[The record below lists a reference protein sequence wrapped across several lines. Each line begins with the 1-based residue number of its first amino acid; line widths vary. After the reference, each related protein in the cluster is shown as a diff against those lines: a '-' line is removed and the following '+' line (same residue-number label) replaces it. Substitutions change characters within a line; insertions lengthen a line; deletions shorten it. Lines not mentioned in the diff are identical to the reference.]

1 MSILDDV
8 KRLLGGTPDERLE
21 IIERRTK
28 ERLASMLGVSDVPN
42 EFEYITYEVTLK
54 RFNRIGNEGMKSVGQ
69 EGLSMSFPDSD
80 FDEYT
85 QEFEDFRIKNDAD
98 SKRGRFR
105 LY

>member
-28 ERLASMLGVSDVPN
+28 ERLASMLGVSDVPS

-54 RFNRIGNEGMKSVGQ
+54 RFNRIGNEGMTSVGQ

-85 QEFEDFRIKNDAD
+85 QEFEDFRIKNDVD

>member
-28 ERLASMLGVSDVPN
+28 ERLASMLGVSDVPS

-85 QEFEDFRIKNDAD
+85 QEFEDFRIKNDVD

>member
-54 RFNRIGNEGMKSVGQ
+54 RFNRIGNEGMTSVGQ

-85 QEFEDFRIKNDAD
+85 QEFEDFRIKNDVD

>member
-54 RFNRIGNEGMKSVGQ
+54 RFNRIGNEGMTSVGQ

-85 QEFEDFRIKNDAD
+85 QEFEDWKMKNDED